1 MNEQI
6 SSIFDKK
13 SYVWLITGV
22 AGFIGSNI
30 AEKLLQNNQIVIG
43 VDNFSTGSKE
53 NLEDLISQLNS
64 KHEKELFT
72 FIEGDITRPE
82 VCQELCR
89 GVDFVLH
96 QAALGS
102 IPRSIKNPMNTHNA
116 NINGFLNMLISA
128 NENKVKRFI
137 YASSSSVYGDHKDLP
152 KREDII
158 GRQLNPY
165 AITKYVNEL
174 YAINFSEIYGLP
186 TIGLRYFNVF
196 GKRQDPKGQY
206 AAVIPKWIS
215 SFIDGQDIYINGDG
229 KTSRDFCYV
238 ENAVQINILA
248 ALCEKEEAL
257 NQIYNVAYNDRTTL
271 NELYEMIFQEISKKV
286 KLRYKDPEYRDFRV
300 GDIRHSEADITK
312 SKDLMSYDPEYS
324 VKDGLVE
331 TIDWYVRR
339 SQS

>member
-1 MNEQI
+1 M
-6 SSIFDKK
+6 
-13 SYVWLITGV
+13 LP
-22 AGFIGSNI
+22 
-30 AEKLLQNNQIVIG
+30 
-43 VDNFSTGSKE
+43 
-53 NLEDLISQLNS
+53 
-64 KHEKELFT
+64 FT
-72 FIEGDITRPE
+72 P
-82 VCQELCR
+82 
-89 GVDFVLH
+89 
-96 QAALGS
+96 
-102 IPRSIKNPMNTHNA
+102 
-116 NINGFLNMLISA
+116 
-128 NENKVKRFI
+128 
-137 YASSSSVYGDHKDLP
+137 
-152 KREDII
+152 
-158 GRQLNPY
+158 
-165 AITKYVNEL
+165 
-174 YAINFSEIYGLP
+174 INFSEIYGLP

-312 SKDLMSYDPEYS
+312 SKDLMSY
-324 VKDGLVE
+324 
-331 TIDWYVRR
+331 
-339 SQS
+339 